1 MKIANKISLSFLI
14 TGLVLTFVGGSV
26 FYMIAKNNLKTSI
39 NNHLESTVQSRAH
52 HINTCLTIQKERI
65 VQLSQSTALYKF
77 LLTNKQDTD
86 YTDIFAVAID
96 RLTKTSE
103 VGESIYEVFLLDA
116 TGNIAVSSD
125 TKNIGLDRSTD
136 PCFLKAKSKPYIK
149 DASFF
154 KTTAQKFIVLSAPVL
169 DPVTKKCL
177 GVVCTRIG
185 LNFLDQITGDKTGL
199 GKTGEIFLINRKG
212 YMITPSRFIKNTFL
226 TLKIESENARNCL
239 EDIGKISPTPHEHDA
254 LIYKDYRGITV
265 LGVHDHIPEMQWG
278 LIAKV
283 DESEALA
290 PLNSLKL
297 TFITIILLIPLV
309 SWLVGIFISKHITGP
324 LRKLHEGIE
333 IIGQG
338 NLDYKVATDSKD
350 EIGQLSRA
358 FDEMAGN
365 LKKKIISIDD
375 LEKEI
380 VKRKHTEKSLHESR
394 ESYRL
399 LLKNLQ
405 GVVFRGFK
413 DFSIDFI
420 SNKIEL
426 LTGYEADQFNS
437 GKIKWSDIIVEQ
449 DMEAA
454 REKFISALKGDRSYV
469 REYRVRGKT
478 GEIVWISERS
488 QIICNPKGEIEHVDG
503 IFFDITDLIEARRE
517 AEEASRSKSEFL
529 ANMSHEIRTPMN
541 GIIGMTELTL
551 ATDLTKEQRNYLK
564 MVKMSADSLLNL
576 LNDILDFSKIEARK
590 LELEEIDFDLRT
602 SLENAAD
609 MVAARA
615 HAKGLELICHIK
627 PDVPTALTGDP
638 GRIRQ
643 IIVNLAGNAV
653 KFTEKGHVVIQVE
666 TQKQEDA
673 SVLLHFIIS
682 DTGIGISPDKVE
694 KIFES
699 FTQEDGS
706 TTRKYGGTGLGL
718 PISKQLVEMMDGRLW
733 VENPLD
739 CRLSIEDCRLKNGKS
754 KIQNPNN
761 HQSSIINHQSKP
773 GPGTA
778 FHFTARLGLNRKKVR
793 DVTHLRQSDLSGVPV
808 LIVDDNETNRMVFQ
822 EMTASWGLMPT
833 AVADGHEALARMKR
847 AFDSGKPFRLLLLD
861 LQMPGVDG
869 FEIAKRVKQSPFG
882 AAVKIILATSLG
894 QKGDAAR
901 CKELDISGY
910 LLKPV
915 KQSELLDAILM
926 VLGHTSQ
933 EKTPVITRHTIQETR
948 RKLNILVVEDN
959 PINQKLALE
968 LLKSRNHR
976 VVLASNGI
984 EALDAIAR
992 ENFDLILMDVQM
1004 PEMDGLEATREI
1016 RKIEDRSQRTEDR
1029 SQKSEGQ
1036 EKDEKLQRTEPETRD
1051 AQRASSNRHPESRIQ
1066 HPASSNQQSVSNNQS
1081 SIINQQSTIQKDEH
1095 RTLNIEHRMTN
1106 EKNIGQKSEVRSQR
1120 TESRQNNPQQAS
1132 NNQSSI
1138 INQQSTIQKDE
1149 HRTLNIEHRMTNERQ
1164 KQGRGKDEKPERT
1177 ELETRNS
1184 EGQVSS
1190 IQHPVSSNQYPV
1202 SSIKYPASSNRH
1214 LTTSLQSPILPSSIS
1229 AVAEPLWGFNRGV
1242 NQQSTIAN
1250 QQSTIPRIPRIP
1262 IIALTAHAMKGDR
1275 EKCLEAGMDDYISKP
1290 INAERLFEIIEK
1302 LTHGSQFRENEPS
1315 APSLEKSETESKEV
1329 FDLSRALKVVAGN
1342 KDLFQEIAVMFL
1354 ENLPGNILKIREE
1367 IADGNS
1373 SGLELAAHSLKGA
1386 VGNFG
1391 AKRAYEAAYQLE
1403 KLGKEGEMGDAA
1415 VALTKLEKEFRTL
1428 TAKMKKVLEEM
1439 KNENSNS

>member
-39 NNHLESTVQSRAH
+39 VNHLESTVKSRAH

-324 LRKLHEGIE
+324 LRKLHEGTE

-338 NLDYKVATDSKD
+338 NMDYKVATDSKD
-350 EIGQLSRA
+350 EIGQLSRS

-666 TQKQEDA
+666 TQQQEDA

-1016 RKIEDRSQRTEDR
+1016 RRMEDRRQKSEDG

-1066 HPASSNQQSVSNNQS
+1066 HPASSNQQSV
-1081 SIINQQSTIQKDEH
+1081 
-1095 RTLNIEHRMTN
+1095 
-1106 EKNIGQKSEVRSQR
+1106 
-1120 TESRQNNPQQAS
+1120 S

>member
-39 NNHLESTVQSRAH
+39 LNHLESTVQSKAH

-77 LLTNKQDTD
+77 LLTNKQDPD
-86 YTDIFAVAID
+86 YTDIFAVAIE

-103 VGESIYEVFLLDA
+103 VGESIYKVFLLDA

-136 PCFLKAKSKPYIK
+136 PCFLKAKSEPYIK

-212 YMITPSRFIKNTFL
+212 CMITPSRFIKNTFL

-290 PLNSLKL
+290 PLNSLKI
-297 TFITIILLIPLV
+297 TFITIIFFIPLV
-309 SWLVGIFISKHITGP
+309 SWLVGIFVSKHITGP

-375 LEKEI
+375 LEEEI
-380 VKRKHTEKSLHESR
+380 VKRKDTEKSLHQSR

-437 GKIKWSDIIVEQ
+437 RKIKWSDIIVEQ
-449 DMEAA
+449 DMETA
-454 REKFISALKGDRSYV
+454 REIFISALKGDRSYV

-551 ATDLTKEQRNYLK
+551 ATDLTKEQRNYLA

-602 SLENAAD
+602 TLENAAD
-609 MVAARA
+609 MVAVRA

-666 TQKQEDA
+666 TQQQEDA

-682 DTGIGISPDKVE
+682 DTGIGISPDKAE

-718 PISKQLVEMMDGRLW
+718 PISKQLVEMMDGRIW
-733 VENPLD
+733 VESPEN
-739 CRLSIEDCRLKNGKS
+739 CQLSIEDCRLKNGKS

-761 HQSSIINHQSKP
+761 QQSRPPRLSEQARDGGQATINNQQSKP

-822 EMTASWGLMPT
+822 EMTASWGLIPT
-833 AVADGHEALARMKR
+833 AVADGHEALARMNR

-861 LQMPGVDG
+861 LQMPGMDG

-882 AAVKIILATSLG
+882 SAVKIILATSLG
-894 QKGDAAR
+894 RKGDAAR
-901 CKELDISGY
+901 CKALDISGY
-910 LLKPV
+910 LQKPV

-933 EKTPVITRHTIQETR
+933 EKAPVITRHTIQETR

-959 PINQKLALE
+959 PINQKLASE

-984 EALDAIAR
+984 EALDAIAG

-1004 PEMDGLEATREI
+1004 PEMDGFEATREI
-1016 RKIEDRSQRTEDR
+1016 RKIEDGSQKSESRGQKTEVRGQKTEIRRQRTEVRGQETEVRGQKSEDRGQKSEVRGQKAEDRRQKSEDRSQKAEDRSQRTEVR
-1029 SQKSEGQ
+1029 SQ
-1036 EKDEKLQRTEPETRD
+1036 RT
-1051 AQRASSNRHPESRIQ
+1051 
-1066 HPASSNQQSVSNNQS
+1066 
-1081 SIINQQSTIQKDEH
+1081 
-1095 RTLNIEHRMTN
+1095 
-1106 EKNIGQKSEVRSQR
+1106 EVRSQR
-1120 TESRQNNPQQAS
+1120 TESRGRKS
-1132 NNQSSI
+1132 EDGS
-1138 INQQSTIQKDE
+1138 QKSEDGS
-1149 HRTLNIEHRMTNERQ
+1149 Q
-1164 KQGRGKDEKPERT
+1164 KSEDRKQRSEVRSQRT
-1177 ELETRNS
+1177 EVRKQTKQPATR
-1184 EGQVSS
+1184 
-1190 IQHPVSSNQYPV
+1190 IQYPV
-1202 SSIKYPASSNRH
+1202 SSNRH
-1214 LTTSLQSPILPSSIS
+1214 LTTNFQSPILPSSIS

-1242 NQQSTIAN
+1242 NH
-1250 QQSTIPRIPRIP
+1250 QSTIPRVP

-1275 EKCLEAGMDDYISKP
+1275 EKCLEAGMDDYISRP
-1290 INAERLFEIIEK
+1290 INAEQLFESIEK

-1329 FDLSRALKVVAGN
+1329 FDLSKALKVVAGN

-1354 ENLPGNILKIREE
+1354 KDLPGNILKIREE